1 MYAPI
6 KLFSKGNTCPQEI
19 SEEEFATDHD
29 LDLTAPD
36 GTYALDWID
45 TKVKK
50 LYKGNNKWYH
60 GKVRQIELKPHL
72 SRAHRIRYIVH
83 FDEDDEDDRFTH
95 GELMKIIDRDQ
106 DSIVETAAAAF
117 FASDIVE
124 ETDATAFFA
133 SDVEDSDTTTVSD
146 NDQDIIPTRKLMMQ
160 RPDRDEFL
168 KAEEEELA
176 SMQEKEV
183 FKLVP
188 DQGQRTL
195 GSKFV
200 YRVKRDET
208 GKIVRYKARLV
219 ARGFLQV
226 KGIDFDESSSPVSM
240 MASFRLFMAWAV
252 LYSLNVIQ
260 GDIKTAYLNAELDRV
275 IYMRFPEGYK
285 GLPGHILRLQ
295 RSIYGCRQ
303 SGRQWFYTLAKV
315 MRELGYVELDASG
328 CFWQRANG
336 PDLIHIVLIYVDDF
350 VSGYS
355 DSAKWLHD
363 QLLEYFQKEWGC
375 SNVGP
380 ISFHLGIQVNYEK
393 GKGAQLHQKTYLQRV
408 LQRFFPKGLNAIK
421 EGGTPLDYINKI
433 DGSTCPET
441 PDPEL
446 KRQFQE
452 IFGCVLYASCNT
464 RPDLAVCM
472 TILGRYMANPGA
484 AHLAAIKRVLRY
496 IAGSLDRCI
505 EFKNSNYK
513 LISGEIISPHQ
524 LINFTDADWAGD
536 ADRGLSTSGTI
547 TLLAGGPVGWRS
559 QTQKLQALSS
569 MESELIASCEGAKD
583 IMYFRNT
590 FAQSHF
596 CSPQGPTP
604 MYIDNSAVLDATGT
618 EGINQRTKHIA
629 MRYFYV
635 RSLRRQGEIQ
645 TIKCLSAHNAS
656 DILTKITD
664 GKTLTTMCSFL
675 LRTIVIPSAFLIY
688 LDQETIIDMD

>member
-1 MYAPI
+1 MFAPI
-6 KLFSKGNTCPQEI
+6 KLFSKGNTSPQEI
-19 SEEEFATDHD
+19 SEEEIATDHD

-72 SRAHRIRYIVH
+72 SRAHRIRYVVH

-106 DSIVETAAAAF
+106 DSIGETAAAAF

-133 SDVEDSDTTTVSD
+133 SDVEDSDTTTVPD
-146 NDQDIIPTRKLMMQ
+146 DDQDIIPTRKLMMQ

-188 DQGQRTL
+188 DEGQRTL

-285 GLPGHILRLQ
+285 GPPGHILKLQ

-408 LQRFFPKGLNAIK
+408 IQRFFPKGLNAIK

-484 AHLAAIKRVLRY
+484 AHLTAIKRVLRY

-505 EFKNSNYK
+505 EFRNSSYK
-513 LISGEIISPHQ
+513 LISGETISPHQ

-536 ADRGLSTSGTI
+536 ADRRLSTSGTI

-635 RSLRRQGEIQ
+635 RSLRRQGEIK

-664 GKTLTTMCSFL
+664 GKTLNTMCSFL
-675 LRTIVIPSAFLIY
+675 MRTIVVPSTFLVY
-688 LDQETIIDMD
+688 LDQTNVVDMD